1 MLHAAY
7 AALDPSARKVVDS
20 MVEDAFGATRDERLR
35 ALSDELAALPARDR
49 LDALH
54 SLLGTQVAQL
64 PDDLEHYYSSLFHD
78 RQSVVSAFWSYK
90 SAFDALDSQLD
101 RLTQEIDG
109 MKAQV
114 AALHQQ
120 YDAAGD
126 EADRLTAQLRDVKS
140 KDQGE
145 ALIAQQNVAVDR
157 ANDLARRLLAAVAQ
171 VNAKIDAYNAL
182 VFDDQERIT
191 PLSPA
196 TAS

>member
-1 MLHAAY
+1 
-7 AALDPSARKVVDS
+7 VT
-20 MVEDAFGATRDERLR
+20 AF
-35 ALSDELAALPARDR
+35 
-49 LDALH
+49 DALH

-64 PDDLEHYYSSLFHD
+64 PDDLEHYYSSLFQD

-90 SAFDALDSQLD
+90 TAFDALDSQLD

-114 AALHQQ
+114 VAMHQQ

-126 EADRLTAQLRDVKS
+126 EADRLTAQLKDVKL

-157 ANDLARRLLAAVAQ
+157 ANDLARRLPAAVAQ
-171 VNAKIDAYNAL
+171 VNAKIEAYHAL
-182 VFDDQERIT
+182 VFDDQQRIT
-191 PLSPA
+191 PLSPV